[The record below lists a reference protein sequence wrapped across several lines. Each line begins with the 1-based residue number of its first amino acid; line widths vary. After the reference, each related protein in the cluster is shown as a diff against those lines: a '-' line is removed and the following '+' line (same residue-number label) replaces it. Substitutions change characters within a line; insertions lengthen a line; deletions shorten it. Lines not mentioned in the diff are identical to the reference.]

1 MSEEENKT
9 RLQVEAPEDKQSL
22 EDWFLGTDEP
32 EVYIDFQCIE
42 CGCID
47 PVPEF
52 IIGEFSVDLK
62 KGEEVE
68 MHCPECDGTMRKKK

>member
-1 MSEEENKT
+1 MRNSICPLFQGKVTN
-9 RLQVEAPEDKQSL
+9 
-22 EDWFLGTDEP
+22 EP
-32 EVYIDFQCIE
+32 EVYLDFECIE

-68 MHCPECDGTMRKKK
+68 MHCPECDGTMRRKKKVEE